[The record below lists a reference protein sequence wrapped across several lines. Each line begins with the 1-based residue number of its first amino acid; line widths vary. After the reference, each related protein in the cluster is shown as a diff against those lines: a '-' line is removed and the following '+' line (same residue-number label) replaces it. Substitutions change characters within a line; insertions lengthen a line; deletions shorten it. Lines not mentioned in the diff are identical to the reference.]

1 MNEPLDSRQLRAFAT
16 LARAGSF
23 TQAAK
28 ELFLTQ
34 SAVSHSMKALE
45 EDAGCRLLDRM
56 GKSVVLTQAGEQLLH
71 HADKILAEMAAARA
85 ALEHLGKWGHTRL
98 RLGASTTVCQHIL
111 PPVLRELK
119 DKHPQCHITI
129 EPDDAAEAVASLREG
144 KVDLAFVLEPP
155 AEERFEFHPIFTDE
169 LEFMVEPVHPW
180 AVSGHVV
187 RAEIPRQ
194 NYIIYSKASCTF
206 RLVEAYFREEDMVL
220 NTVIELGNMEAIK
233 ELVKIGLGL
242 GILARW
248 VAQKELAE
256 KSLVALPLGRRKLR
270 RTWGVLQWRGRRLN
284 LAEETFVTLCRT
296 VTAAWAQQGL
306 VSHVFDEPRAAA

>member
-1 MNEPLDSRQLRAFAT
+1 
-16 LARAGSF
+16 
-23 TQAAK
+23 
-28 ELFLTQ
+28 
-34 SAVSHSMKALE
+34 
-45 EDAGCRLLDRM
+45 
-56 GKSVVLTQAGEQLLH
+56 
-71 HADKILAEMAAARA
+71 
-85 ALEHLGKWGHTRL
+85 
-98 RLGASTTVCQHIL
+98 TVCQHIL

-119 DKHPQCHITI
+119 GKHPQCHITI
-129 EPDDAAEAVASLREG
+129 EPDDAAEAVALLRGG

-155 AEERFEFHPIFTDE
+155 AEDRFEFHPIFADE
-169 LEFMVEPVHPW
+169 LEFMVEATHPW

-206 RLVEAYFREEDMVL
+206 RLVQAYFREEDMVL

-242 GILARW
+242 GILAPW

-284 LAEETFVTLCRT
+284 LAEETFVALCRT